1 MSSDGRAHAILGAS
15 SADRWMN
22 CPASIRLIKMAPP
35 QKSSKYAQEGTAAHN
50 LAEIALRMDVAPH
63 FFIGQ
68 YINVLGEL
76 MEEEP
81 EEYDD
86 ENCPFEIDDDMADA
100 VAVYS
105 KSIQEQADFLRNI
118 FGQEPILFLE
128 KSFNLERLYPGMFG
142 TNDYSLFIVGEM
154 LVVIDYKH
162 GRGKVVEVKN
172 NPQLL
177 YYALGAI
184 LEVCKTTADL
194 PKKIRIMIVQPRA
207 AHRDGVVRFEDYD
220 LAEVQSFA
228 KVLVKK
234 AKDTEREDTVPNP
247 GDWCQFCA
255 ANGTTC
261 HAVRDRAQ
269 ELAMTDFAD
278 LAPDEHGIQTIT
290 VDDLIQRTLS
300 KPGGLSAALK
310 LAPVLDAYV
319 RGIETY
325 AQHELENGRPILDA
339 DGNKTHKLVRK
350 RSNRRWKREAEA
362 TVKLKIE
369 EGVITKEQAYKSKLN
384 TPAQLE
390 KTPLGKKLVATI
402 CEQPPGG
409 ITLASIDDA
418 RDEVEMNPFSD
429 LDESDL
435 VMIGKADSNIIDAE
449 FEVINFGALP
459 APDDDADFGNSDD
472 WDIV

>member
-1 MSSDGRAHAILGAS
+1 
-15 SADRWMN
+15 MN
-22 CPASIRLIKMAPP
+22 CSASIRLIKMAPR
-35 QKSSKYAQEGTAAHN
+35 QKSSKYAQEGTSAHN
-50 LAEIALRMDVAPH
+50 LAELSLRLDVAPH
-63 FFIGQ
+63 HFIGQ
-68 YINVLGEL
+68 FINSRGEL

-81 EEYDD
+81 EEFDD

-100 VAVYS
+100 VAVYV
-105 KSIQEQADFLRNI
+105 KAIEEQAEFLRSI

-142 TNDYSLFIVGEM
+142 TNDYSLFIIGEM
-154 LVVIDYKH
+154 LIVIDYKH
-162 GRGKVVEVKN
+162 GRGKVVEVRN

-184 LEVCKTTADL
+184 LEVCKRTVDL
-194 PKKIRIMIVQPRA
+194 PKKVRIMIVQPRA
-207 AHRDGVVRFEDYD
+207 AHRDGSVRFQDYE
-220 LAEVQSFA
+220 LHEVQSFA
-228 KVLVKK
+228 KTLVAK
-234 AKDTEREDTVPNP
+234 AKETERTDTVPIP

-261 HAVRDRAQ
+261 HAVAERAQ

-278 LAPDEHGIQTIT
+278 LAPDEHGIQTVT
-290 VDDLIQRTLS
+290 VDTLIERTIS

-310 LAPVLDAYV
+310 LAPILDAYV

-325 AQHELENGRPILDA
+325 AQHELENGRPILDRE
-339 DGNKTHKLVRK
+339 GNKTHKLVRK

-362 TVKLKIE
+362 TIKQKIAD
-369 EGVITKEQAYKSKLN
+369 GVITQEQAYKSKLT

-409 ITLASIDDA
+409 ITLADITDA
-418 RDEVEMNPFSD
+418 RDEVEMNPFAD
-429 LDESDL
+429 LDETDL
-435 VMIGKADSNIIDAE
+435 VMIGKADAPL
-449 FEVINFGALP
+449 ALP
-459 APDDDADFGNSDD
+459 APSDDVDFGAEEE
-472 WDIV
+472 WDIA